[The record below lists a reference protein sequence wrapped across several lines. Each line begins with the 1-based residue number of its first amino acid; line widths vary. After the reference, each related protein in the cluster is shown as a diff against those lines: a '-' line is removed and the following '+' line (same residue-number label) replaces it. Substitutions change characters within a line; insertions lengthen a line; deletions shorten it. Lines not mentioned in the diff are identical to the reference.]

1 MEASSF
7 KKDEAFLLLSLLL
20 RFFTVRSDNYKAT
33 WLIGIIRAGESE
45 MDFNNPLVFLF
56 LWASPTDK
64 GDKGGLSS

>member
-7 KKDEAFLLLSLLL
+7 KKDEAFLFLSFLDLIM
-20 RFFTVRSDNYKAT
+20 FHKNYKIT
-33 WLIGIIRAGESE
+33 WLIGVIKAEGSKV
-45 MDFNNPLVFLF
+45 DFNNPLVFLF